1 MFGNVHSKRVV
12 LNILEYVIIAVFG
25 FIFFLLLG
33 ILKSFSNKQI
43 ILVWFLKSKYD
54 NFTSFVKIGDIL
66 SYSNL

>member
-43 ILVWFLKSKYD
+43 ILV
-54 NFTSFVKIGDIL
+54 
-66 SYSNL
+66 